1 MPTFYKPGT
10 RRKNRHWIARGRIEG
25 REYEP
30 SFPKARNKTT
40 CREAWDEFKRDI
52 REGNHSR
59 TAPTF
64 SNAVNHYEKT
74 GRRSIAQMGW
84 ARIVEK
90 ELGPMLLDSIRP
102 GHIKEAARKL
112 YPGRKASTL
121 NRHALQVASA
131 VINNAA
137 DDDWCHHIRVKAFK
151 EDEPVKSQPSLGAGV
166 ALLTASEGYQ
176 RLYIAALHYQGLRPS
191 DTLSMSWDGIDMNG
205 KTFQVLIPKSKKV
218 VKIAMDESFH
228 ECLSEIPENERTGKV
243 FPWLNRSGVYN
254 WLNPLIKKVGVD
266 FGARKARHLFAS
278 DIANSGG
285 SSWDIVNAGSWT
297 SEQSTKPYVTLQED
311 RAREVLR
318 NRFAGQ
324 KSGVKRASG

>member
-30 SFPKARNKTT
+30 SFAGARNKRD
-40 CREAWDEFKRDI
+40 CQEAWDEFKRDI
-52 REGNHSR
+52 RAGNTAR

-64 SNAVNHYEKT
+64 SNAVDHYEKT
-74 GRRSIAQMGW
+74 GQRSVAQMGF

-102 GHIKEAARKL
+102 GHIKEAAREL

-121 NRHALQVASA
+121 NRHVLQVVSA
-131 VINNAA
+131 IINNAA
-137 DDDWCHHIRVKAFK
+137 DDDWCHHIRVKGFK
-151 EDEPVKSQPSLGAGV
+151 EDEPVKLQPSPGAGD
-166 ALLTASEGYQ
+166 ALLAASEGYQ
-176 RLYIAALHYQGLRPS
+176 RLYIASLHYQGLRPS
-191 DTLSMSWDGIDMNG
+191 DALSMYWSGIDMEG
-205 KTFQVLIPKSKKV
+205 RTFQVFIPKSKRV
-218 VKIAMDESFH
+218 VKIAMDEGFYG
-228 ECLSEIPENERTGKV
+228 CFLEIPENERTGKV
-243 FPWLNRSGVYN
+243 FPWSNRSGVYN
-254 WLNPLIKKVGVD
+254 WLNPLCKKLGVD

-278 DIANSGG
+278 DIANTGG

-318 NRFAGQ
+318 NRFSGQ